1 MMPTNKQIKHLF
13 PFLFLIFFTLKTP
26 SLANA
31 DDIMDFQI
39 EGISIGDNLFDHFS
53 NEEFRYAEKN
63 SVIFKQKDNKFHSLL
78 FYKLPKFNT
87 YDGVTLTWFP
97 KNNSYKLEGVT
108 GIIYYKDNFENCEDK
123 KKEITNIIKK
133 TVANAVQTDLGKR
146 THAYDKTRKSY
157 FTTYKFEFDTGSHIR
172 IMCTNWS
179 NKYEKD
185 WWDNLK
191 VEFTS
196 SRMNKILSEPNIY

>member
-1 MMPTNKQIKHLF
+1 MKIVRIKR
-13 PFLFLIFFTLKTP
+13 
-26 SLANA
+26 N
-31 DDIMDFQI
+31 
-39 EGISIGDNLFDHFS
+39 
-53 NEEFRYAEKN
+53 
-63 SVIFKQKDNKFHSLL
+63 
-78 FYKLPKFNT
+78 YK
-87 YDGVTLTWFP
+87 YH
-97 KNNSYKLEGVT
+97 
-108 GIIYYKDNFENCEDK
+108 
-123 KKEITNIIKK
+123 KK

-196 SRMNKILSEPNIY
+196 SRMNKILSEPIFIEILTHIFHCEKILSFMKYLAIIFLVFSFYSWTKADDIRDFQIEGMSIGDSLLNFYTEEEIKSKIFLIIPIAMNSKDFIPKITIFYSMKVFK

>member
-1 MMPTNKQIKHLF
+1 MKR
-13 PFLFLIFFTLKTP
+13 LFLILILIFN
-26 SLANA
+26 SLSWAKA
-31 DDIMDFQI
+31 DDIREFQI
-39 EGISIGDNLFDHFS
+39 EGISIGDKLFDHFS
-53 NEEFRYAEKN
+53 NEEFKYAEKN

-97 KNNSYKLEGVT
+97 KNNSYELEGVT

-123 KKEITNIIKK
+123 KKEITNIIKE
-133 TVANAVQTDLGKR
+133 TITNAVQSDLGKR
-146 THAYDKTRKSY
+146 THAYDKTGKSY

-179 NKYEKD
+179 KKYEDD
-185 WWDNLK
+185 WWDNLE
-191 VEFTS
+191 VQFTS
-196 SRMNKILSEPNIY
+196 VEMNKIMKDPNIY